1 LFAEKGRKTMTKKV
15 LLAVVLAALLGV
27 VAIQAQAPAPS
38 GIKRNILLKE
48 DLAPMPAMTS
58 YVVETELAPGAES
71 GWHTHAGHDFDYVRS
86 GEAVLQIEGKPD
98 QTLKPG
104 MGIHIQPGVPHNVH
118 NDSKSEPFRISTV
131 YLIEQGKPVGT
142 PVPAPTKK

>member
-1 LFAEKGRKTMTKKV
+1 MTKKV
-15 LLAVVLAALLGV
+15 LLALVLAALLGV
-27 VAIQAQAPAPS
+27 VAIEAQAPAPS
-38 GIKRNILLKE
+38 GLKRNVLLKE

-58 YVVETELAPGAES
+58 YVVETELAPGAAS

-86 GEAVLQIEGKPD
+86 GEAILQVQGKPD

-104 MGIHIQPGVPHNVH
+104 MGIHIEPGVPHNVH
-118 NDSKSEPFRISTV
+118 NDSKSEPFRIATV

-142 PVPAPTKK
+142 PVPDPTKK